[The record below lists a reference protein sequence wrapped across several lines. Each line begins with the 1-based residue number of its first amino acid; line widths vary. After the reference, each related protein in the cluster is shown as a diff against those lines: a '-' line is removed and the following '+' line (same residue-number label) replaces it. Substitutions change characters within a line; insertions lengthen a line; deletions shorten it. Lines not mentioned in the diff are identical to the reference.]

1 MIPYGRQFID
11 EEDIKEVTRVLKSDY
26 LTTGPKI
33 SEFEEKF
40 AEYVGIKYAVAVSS
54 GTAALHLACLAGM
67 LEKDDRIIT
76 SPLTF
81 SASANCALYCGA
93 WPDFVDI
100 DKQGLIDVNK
110 IEKAITEKTKI
121 IIPIDYS
128 GLPCNMEEIHRISK
142 KHNLLIIKDSCHALG
157 AKYNGMKI
165 GNGKYS
171 DMNIFSFHPV
181 KHVTTGEGGMITTNS
196 KELYNKLKIYRTHGI
211 TKDPDEMLKNEGPW
225 YYEMK
230 YLGFNYRI
238 TDIQCALGISQL
250 KKLDQ
255 FVFRRREIAKLYDEA
270 FENCP
275 YFSCL
280 TENSNQISSFH
291 LYPILLKEKSKRKRI
306 FIKLREKG
314 LGVQVHYIPVYYHP
328 VYQKLGYKKGSC
340 PNAEDFYSREISIPM
355 YPSLTDEEVES
366 VIKILFEVF
375 KK

>member
-1 MIPYGRQFID
+1 MIPYGKQSID
-11 EEDIKEVTRVLKSDY
+11 IEDIREVVKVLKSNY

-33 SEFEEKF
+33 LEFEEKF
-40 AEYVGIKYAVAVSS
+40 GAYVGSKYAVAVSN
-54 GTAALHLACLAGM
+54 GTAALHIACLAAG
-67 LEKDDRIIT
+67 LQKGDEII
-76 SPLTF
+76 SSAITF
-81 SASANCALYCGA
+81 AASSNCALYCGA
-93 WPDFVDI
+93 TPRFVDVTE
-100 DKQGLIDVNK
+100 QGLIDPTK
-110 IEKAITEKTKI
+110 IEEKINSKTKI
-121 IIPIDYS
+121 LIPIDFS
-128 GLPCNMEEIHRISK
+128 GMPYEKEEIYAISK
-142 KHNLLIIKDSCHALG
+142 KHNLVLISDSCHSLG
-157 AKYNGMKI
+157 AKYRNVEI
-165 GNGKYS
+165 GSGNYA

-181 KHVTTGEGGMITTNS
+181 KHITTGEGGMITTNS

-211 TKDPDEMLKNEGPW
+211 TKNPNEMLNYEGPW

-250 KKLDQ
+250 KKLDK
-255 FVFRRREIAKLYDEA
+255 FISRRREIAKLYDEA

-275 YFSCL
+275 HFSCL

-328 VYQKLGYKKGSC
+328 VYQKLGYKKGLC

-366 VIKILFEVF
+366 VIKIVFEVF
-375 KK
+375 EK